1 MLNRLQGV
9 VRPQAAIVHLNLF
22 PTIILYIFARIFEDL
37 NIYIHFMNPI
47 KKTIELPDGRTISI
61 ETGKLAKQADGAV
74 EVRMGNTVLLAT
86 VVSAKEAGEGV
97 DFMPLQVEYKEKF
110 SAAGRFPGGFLKREG
125 RASDYEILTAR
136 LVDRVLRPLFP
147 ENYHADTFVNIILFS
162 ADGVDAPDCL
172 AGLAAS
178 AALAVSDIPFNGPIS
193 EVRVARIGGKFV
205 IDPTFEELQKA
216 DMELMVGAT
225 YDNIMMVEGEM
236 NEVSEAELLDALRAA
251 HEAIKVQCKAQM
263 ELAEAVGKA
272 KREYCH
278 EVNDEELR
286 ADVKAKC
293 YDRAYAV
300 AKAGSADKHWR
311 QDSFDAICDEY
322 IESLPEEEREEKAPL
337 VKRYYHDVEKEAV
350 RRCILDEGIRL
361 DGRKTTEI
369 RPIWI
374 ETDYLPGPHGSAIF
388 TRGETQALATA
399 TLGTKLDE
407 KILDDVLNQGRERF
421 LLHYNFPPFSTG
433 EAKAQRGVGRREVGH
448 GNLAHRALKRMF
460 PDDFPYV
467 CRVVS
472 DILESNGSSSMAT
485 VCAGTLALLDAGV
498 KMKRPVSGIA
508 MGLITD
514 TESDKYAI
522 LSDILGD
529 EDHLGDMDFKVTGTT
544 EGITATQMDIKC
556 DGLSYEILERALNQA
571 REGRLHILNLIN
583 EAMPAPREDYKPH
596 VPRIVTMLIP
606 KDLIGAVIGPGGKI
620 IQGIQ
625 EESGATVSIDEIEE
639 GGYIEVAAPN
649 RDAIDKAL
657 AMINAIVELPEEGK
671 VYDGTVRSIMD
682 FGAFVEFMPHRD
694 GLLHISEIAWERLDD
709 MAASGLKEGDKV
721 QVKLIEIDKKTGK
734 YRLSMRALLPKPEG
748 YVEPQRAPR
757 GERAPRREGG
767 ERRENRGPRREGGER
782 RENRGPRPP
791 KKD

>member
-1 MLNRLQGV
+1 
-9 VRPQAAIVHLNLF
+9 
-22 PTIILYIFARIFEDL
+22 
-37 NIYIHFMNPI
+37 MNPI
-47 KKTIELPDGRTISI
+47 KKTIALPDGRTITI

-74 EVRMGNTVLLAT
+74 ELRMGNTMLLAT

-147 ENYHADTFVNIILFS
+147 DNYHADTFVNITMYS
-162 ADGVDAPDCL
+162 ADGVDMPDAL

-178 AALAVSDIPFNGPIS
+178 AALTVSDIPFNGPIS
-193 EVRVARIGGKFV
+193 EVRVVRIDGQFV
-205 IDPTFEELQKA
+205 INPTAEQLEKA

-236 NEVSEAELLDALRAA
+236 NEVSEQDLLDALRTA
-251 HEAIKVQCKAQM
+251 HEAIKSQCEAQM
-263 ELAEAVGKA
+263 ALAQELGIV

-278 EVNDEELR
+278 EVNDEDLR
-286 ADVKAKC
+286 KDVHEKC
-293 YDRAYAV
+293 YDKAYAI

-322 IESLPEEEREEKAPL
+322 IESLPEEEREEKTPL
-337 VKRYYHDVEKEAV
+337 VKRYYHDVEREAV
-350 RRCILDEGIRL
+350 RRCILDEGVRL
-361 DGRKTTEI
+361 DGRKTTDI
-369 RPIWI
+369 RPIWC
-374 ETDYLPGPHGSAIF
+374 EVDYLPGPHGSAVF
-388 TRGETQALATA
+388 TRGETQSLSTV

-407 KILDDVLNQGRERF
+407 KIVDEVLQQGRERF

-433 EAKAQRGVGRREVGH
+433 EAKAQRGVGRREIGH
-448 GNLAHRALKRMF
+448 GNLAHRALKRML

-514 TESDKYAI
+514 TESSKYAI

-529 EDHLGDMDFKVTGTT
+529 EDHLGDMDFKVTGTVN
-544 EGITATQMDIKC
+544 GITATQMDIKC
-556 DGLSYEILERALNQA
+556 DGLSYEILEKALMQA
-571 REGRLHILNLIN
+571 REGRMHILNIIN
-583 EAMPAPREDYKPH
+583 QTIPEPREDYKPN
-596 VPRIVTMLIP
+596 VPRIVTMTIP
-606 KDLIGAVIGPGGKI
+606 KELIGAVIGPGGKV

-625 EESGATVSIDEIEE
+625 EASGAVVSIDEIDE
-639 GGYIEVAAPN
+639 GGFIEVAAAN
-649 RDAIDKAL
+649 KDSIDKAL
-657 AMINAIVELPEEGK
+657 ALINAIVELPEEGK
-671 VYDGTVRSIMD
+671 TYHGVVRNIME

-709 MAASGLKEGDKV
+709 MEASGLKEGDQV
-721 QVKLIEIDKKTGK
+721 DVKLIEIDKKTGK

-748 YVEPQRAPR
+748 YVEP
-757 GERAPRREGG
+757 
-767 ERRENRGPRREGGER
+767 ERRQRPERGPRREGGNGGPR
-782 RENRGPRPP
+782 REGGRGPRREGGNGG
-791 KKD
+791 KRHE

>member
-1 MLNRLQGV
+1 
-9 VRPQAAIVHLNLF
+9 
-22 PTIILYIFARIFEDL
+22 
-37 NIYIHFMNPI
+37 MNPI
-47 KKTIELPDGRTISI
+47 KKTIALPDGRTITI

-74 EVRMGNTVLLAT
+74 EVRMGNTMLLAT
-86 VVSAKEAGEGV
+86 VVTAKEAGEGV

-110 SAAGRFPGGFLKREG
+110 SSAGRFPGGFLKREG

-147 ENYHADTFVNIILFS
+147 DNYHADTFVNITLYS

-193 EVRVARIGGKFV
+193 EVRVARVDGQFV
-205 IDPTFEELQKA
+205 IDPTFEQLQKA

-236 NEVSEAELLDALRAA
+236 NEVSEAELLDALRTA

-263 ELAEAVGKA
+263 ELAQEVGSTT

-278 EVNDEELR
+278 ETNDEDLR
-286 ADVKAKC
+286 ADVRSKC
-293 YDRAYAV
+293 YDKAYEV
-300 AKAGSADKHWR
+300 ARKGCADKHWR
-311 QDSFDAICDEY
+311 AEAFEAICNEY
-322 IESLPEEEREEKAPL
+322 IESLPEEEREAKTPL
-337 VKRYYHDVEKEAV
+337 VKRYYHDVEKEAM
-350 RRCILDEGIRL
+350 RRCVLDEGIRL

-369 RPIWI
+369 RPIWA
-374 ETDYLPGPHGSAIF
+374 EVDYLPGPHGSAVF
-388 TRGETQALATA
+388 TRGETQALATV

-433 EAKAQRGVGRREVGH
+433 EARPVRGVGRREVGH

-460 PDDFPYV
+460 PDNFPYV
-467 CRVVS
+467 CRIVS

-498 KMKRPVSGIA
+498 KMRKPVSGIA
-508 MGLITD
+508 MGLI
-514 TESDKYAI
+514 SDGEKYAV

-529 EDHLGDMDFKVTGTT
+529 EDHLGDMDFKVTGTAD
-544 EGITATQMDIKC
+544 GITATQMDIKC

-571 REGRLHILNLIN
+571 REGRLHETIA
-583 EAMPAPREDYKPH
+583 EAREDYKPH

-606 KDLIGAVIGPGGKI
+606 KELIGAVIGPGGKV

-625 EESGATVSIDEIEE
+625 EESGAVVSIDEIDE
-639 GGYIEVAAPN
+639 GGFIEVAAAN
-649 RDAIDKAL
+649 KDSIDRAL

-671 VYDGTVRSIMD
+671 VYKGTVRSIME

-709 MAASGLKEGDKV
+709 MEASGLKEGDQV
-721 QVKLIEIDKKTGK
+721 EVKLIEIDKKTGK
-734 YRLSMRALLPKPEG
+734 YRLSMRALQPKPEG
-748 YVEPQRAPR
+748 YVEPVRAPR
-757 GERAPRREGG
+757 GERGPRREGAPRG
-767 ERRENRGPRREGGER
+767 DRGPRREGGDRGER
-782 RENRGPRPP
+782 RGPRPP
-791 KKD
+791 RKD

>member
-1 MLNRLQGV
+1 
-9 VRPQAAIVHLNLF
+9 
-22 PTIILYIFARIFEDL
+22 
-37 NIYIHFMNPI
+37 MNVI
-47 KKTIELPDGRTISI
+47 KKTIALPDGREITI

-74 EVRMGNTVLLAT
+74 EVRMGGTMLLAT

-147 ENYHADTFVNIILFS
+147 DNYHADTFVNITMYS
-162 ADGVDAPDCL
+162 SDGIDMPDAL

-178 AALAVSDIPFNGPIS
+178 AALAVSDIPFNGPIG
-193 EVRVARIGGKFV
+193 EVRVARVDGQFV
-205 IDPTFEELQKA
+205 IDPTFEQLAKA

-225 YDNIMMVEGEM
+225 YENIMMVEGELD
-236 NEVSEAELLDALRAA
+236 EASEADLLEALKVA
-251 HEAIKVQCKAQM
+251 HSAIKTMCVAQK
-263 ELAEAVGKA
+263 ELAEEVGSTT

-278 EVNDEELR
+278 EINDEDLR
-286 ADVKAKC
+286 KDVHDKC
-293 YDRAYAV
+293 YDKAYAV

-311 QDSFDAICDEY
+311 QDSFDAICQEY
-322 IESLPEEEREEKAPL
+322 IDSLPEEEREEKEPL
-337 VKRYYHDVEKEAV
+337 VKRYYHDVEREAV

-369 RPIWI
+369 RPIWC

-388 TRGETQALATA
+388 TRGETQALATV

-407 KILDDVLNQGRERF
+407 KILDDVLNTGHERF

-433 EAKAQRGVGRREVGH
+433 EAKAQRGVGRREIGH

-467 CRVVS
+467 CRIVS

-485 VCAGTLALLDAGV
+485 VCAGTLSLLDAGV
-498 KMKRPVSGIA
+498 KMKKPVSGIA

-514 TESDKYAI
+514 TESPKYAI

-529 EDHLGDMDFKVTGTT
+529 EDHLGDMDFKVTGTRD
-544 EGITATQMDIKC
+544 GITATQMDIKC

-571 REGRLHILNLIN
+571 REGRMHILDII
-583 EAMPAPREDYKPH
+583 EATIPEPRADYKPH

-625 EESGATVSIDEIEE
+625 EESGATVSIDEIPE
-639 GGYIEVAAPN
+639 GGYIEVAAAN
-649 RDAIDKAL
+649 KDSIDKAL
-657 AMINAIVELPEEGK
+657 AMINAIVAMPEEGQ
-671 VYDGTVRSIMD
+671 VYHGTVKSIME
-682 FGAFVEFMPHRD
+682 FGAFVEFMPHRE
-694 GLLHISEIAWERLDD
+694 GLLHISEIAWERLEN
-709 MAASGLKEGDKV
+709 MEVSGLKEGD
-721 QVKLIEIDKKTGK
+721 QIDVKLIEIDKKTGK
-734 YRLSMRALLPKPEG
+734 YRLSIRALLPKPEG
-748 YVEPQRAPR
+748 YVEPERKP
-757 GERAPRREGG
+757 RAPRRDGD
-767 ERRENRGPRREGGER
+767 NRGPRRDGD
-782 RENRGPRPP
+782 NRGPRRDGDRGPRRDGNRGP
-791 KKD
+791 RNDR

>member
-1 MLNRLQGV
+1 
-9 VRPQAAIVHLNLF
+9 
-22 PTIILYIFARIFEDL
+22 
-37 NIYIHFMNPI
+37 MNVI
-47 KKTIELPDGRTISI
+47 KKTIALPDGREITI

-74 EVRMGNTVLLAT
+74 EVRMGNTMLLAT
-86 VVSAKEAGEGV
+86 VVTAKEAGEGV

-110 SAAGRFPGGFLKREG
+110 SSAGRFPGGFLKREG

-147 ENYHADTFVNIILFS
+147 DNYHADTFVNITLYS

-193 EVRVARIGGKFV
+193 EVRVARVNGEFV
-205 IDPTFEELQKA
+205 IDPTFEQLKNA

-236 NEVSEAELLDALRAA
+236 NEVSEADLLAALRAA
-251 HEAIKVQCKAQM
+251 HDAIKVQCKAQM
-263 ELAEAVGKA
+263 ELAEAVGSTV

-278 EVNDEELR
+278 ETNDEALR
-286 ADVKAKC
+286 ADVHEKC
-293 YDRAYAV
+293 YDRAYAI
-300 AKAGSADKHWR
+300 AKTGSADKHWR
-311 QDSFDAICDEY
+311 AEAFEAICNDY
-322 IESLPEEEREEKAPL
+322 IESLPEEERDEKAPL
-337 VKRYYHDVEKEAV
+337 VKRYYHDVEKEAM
-350 RRCILDEGIRL
+350 RRCVLDEGIRL

-369 RPIWI
+369 RPIWA
-374 ETDYLPGPHGSAIF
+374 EVDYLPGPHGSAVF
-388 TRGETQALATA
+388 TRGETQALATV

-433 EAKAQRGVGRREVGH
+433 EARPVRGVGRREVGH

-467 CRVVS
+467 CRIVS

-498 KMKRPVSGIA
+498 KMKKPVSGIA
-508 MGLITD
+508 MGLI
-514 TESDKYAI
+514 SDGSKYAI

-529 EDHLGDMDFKVTGTT
+529 EDHLGDMDFKVTGTAD
-544 EGITATQMDIKC
+544 GITATQMDIKC

-571 REGRLHILNLIN
+571 REGRLHILGKIA
-583 EAMPAPREDYKPH
+583 ETISAPREDYKPH

-606 KDLIGAVIGPGGKI
+606 KELIGAVIGPGGKV

-625 EESGATVSIDEIEE
+625 EESGAVVSIDEIDE
-639 GGYIEVAAPN
+639 GGFIEVAASN
-649 RDAIDKAL
+649 KDSIDRAL

-671 VYDGTVRSIMD
+671 VYDGTVRSIME

-709 MAASGLKEGDKV
+709 MEASGLKEGDKV

-748 YVEPQRAPR
+748 YVEPARAPR
-757 GERAPRREGG
+757 GERPRRDGDRP
-767 ERRENRGPRREGGER
+767 RRDGDRGPRRDNRGPRQ
-782 RENRGPRPP
+782 P